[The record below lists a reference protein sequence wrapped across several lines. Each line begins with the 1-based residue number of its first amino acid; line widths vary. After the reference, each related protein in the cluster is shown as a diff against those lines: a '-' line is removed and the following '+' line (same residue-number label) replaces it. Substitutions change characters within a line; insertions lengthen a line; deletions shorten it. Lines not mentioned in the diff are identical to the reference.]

1 MDFKNKKVRWCSS
14 HFLLQYH
21 HQGPNRNQDTAN
33 NCFKRQ
39 DIMWEEKG

>member
-1 MDFKNKKVRWCSS
+1 MDFKNKKSEMAFIS
-14 HFLLQYH
+14 LFLLQYH

-39 DIMWEEKG
+39 DIL